1 MAVSVPALAVTQAGA
16 SGVTATT
23 ASFTPLA
30 NAVLIAFCAF
40 RGSSGVIPTISDSIG
55 STWTPIAAGQD
66 AGFVGG
72 RLFYQETGGSPA
84 ARTVTCTSTGAT
96 QTGIAIA
103 VVTGAGT
110 DFSNYNFDLT
120 TGTSQSVTMAPY
132 VSTSQVLAGT
142 VDNSGGTQNY
152 PSAFDELF
160 DAAPATNLR
169 MSMATAPATTAPETI
184 NTSGSSSDNYAW
196 GLEIKEG
203 GAAANLTASNL
214 TSATNVEA
222 PVFTQT
228 HDIDSSDIASLAFVS
243 SPSIGASTDLTAN
256 NVSTATTTGTPT
268 LGTVEVLSAN
278 DISTATTTGTSTLG
292 QANDLFPSNVATLPT
307 VEEGTM
313 GQVENLIAASVSTAP
328 FIGVP
333 LLTQITG
340 EGGLMDD
347 YIGLRIGIC

>member
-1 MAVSVPALAVTQAGA
+1 MAVSVPVLAVALAGA

-30 NAVLIAFCAF
+30 DAVLIAFCAF
-40 RGSSGVIPTISDSIG
+40 RGSSGVIPSISDSLG
-55 STWTPIAAGQD
+55 GTWTPIAAGQD

-72 RLFYQETGGSPA
+72 RLFYQETGSSPA

-103 VVTGAGT
+103 IVTGAGT
-110 DFSNYNFDLT
+110 DFSNYGFDIT
-120 TGTSQSVTMAPY
+120 TGFNTSVTMAPY

-142 VDNSGGTQNY
+142 VDNAGGAQDYN
-152 PSAFDELF
+152 SAFDELF
-160 DAAPATNLR
+160 DGNAATNLR

-184 NTSGSSSDNYAW
+184 TTTGNSSDNYAW

-203 GAAANLTASNL
+203 GGANNLTASNL
-214 TSATNVEA
+214 TSATNVET

-243 SPSIGASTDLTAN
+243 SPSIGQSDDLTAN
-256 NVSTATTTGTPT
+256 NVSSATTTGAAT

-278 DISTATTTGTSTLG
+278 DISTATTSGTSTLG
-292 QANDLFPSNVATLPT
+292 QANDLFPSNIATLPT

-313 GQVENLIAASVSTAP
+313 GQVENLTASSVSTAP

-333 LLTQITG
+333 LLTEITG

-347 YIGLRIGIC
+347 YIGLKIGIC

>member
-72 RLFYQETGGSPA
+72 RLFYQETGSSPA

-103 VVTGAGT
+103 IVTGTGT
-110 DFSNYNFDLT
+110 DFSNYHFDLT
-120 TGTSQSVTMAPY
+120 TGSSQTVSMDPYTSGSY
-132 VSTSQVLAGT
+132 VLAGT

-152 PSAFDELF
+152 PGAFTELF
-160 DAAPATNLR
+160 DAAVATNLR
-169 MSMATAPATTAPETI
+169 MSMAYLDSATAPTSI
-184 NTSGSSSDNYAW
+184 NITGSSSDNYVW

-203 GAAANLTASNL
+203 SSAANLTASNL
-214 TSATNVEA
+214 TSATNVET

-228 HDIDSSDIASLAFVS
+228 HDIDSSDISSLAFVS
-243 SPSIGASTDLTAN
+243 SPSIGSSTDMTAN
-256 NVSTATTTGTPT
+256 NVSTATTTGTAT

-292 QANDLFPSNVATLPT
+292 QANDLFPSNIATLPT

-313 GQVENLIAASVSTAP
+313 GQVENLTAASVSTAP